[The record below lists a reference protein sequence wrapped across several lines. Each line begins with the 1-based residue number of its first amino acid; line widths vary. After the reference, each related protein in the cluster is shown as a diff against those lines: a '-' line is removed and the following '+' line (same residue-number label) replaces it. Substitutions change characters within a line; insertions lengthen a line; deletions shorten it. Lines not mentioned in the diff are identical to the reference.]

1 MTYEKLF
8 LVITIIISVICIII
22 YLKIKSKS
30 FLFALIPA
38 YFFTIRF
45 LEKTLTT
52 STVILWIFWIISTL
66 VLIFIELID
75 NQKINNSKM
84 LYKI

>member
-22 YLKIKSKS
+22 YLKIKNKN

-38 YFFTIRF
+38 YLFIIRF
-45 LEKTLTT
+45 LEKSLTT
-52 STVILWIFWIISTL
+52 FTVILWIFWIIITL
-66 VLIFIELID
+66 VVIFIELF
-75 NQKINNSKM
+75 NKQKINN
-84 LYKI
+84 